1 MNERKVGKRNKE
13 IMKEG
18 QKERERKKGKI
29 LNNEQI
35 HSKMKIKR
43 NNQKRKKNEGT
54 NERKKKIELCKMV

>member
-1 MNERKVGKRNKE
+1 
-13 IMKEG
+13 MKQG

-43 NNQKRKKNEGT
+43 NNP
-54 NERKKKIELCKMV
+54 